1 MRTSGQPTTF
11 RDRQFKSRI
20 VVFPDATTATV
31 EKRAVTISE
40 AGHIAY
46 LDKHADFERIEVG
59 R

>member
-1 MRTSGQPTTF
+1 MRTSEQPTTF

-20 VVFPDATTATV
+20 VVFPDGSTATV
-31 EKRAVTISE
+31 EKSAVTVSK
-40 AGHIAY
+40 AGHIVY